1 MLNNVFII
9 IILSITFICL
19 FQFIATLVDYR
30 KVLIVEP
37 LNSGENIVFPEAN
50 KVDASNLE
58 MRINHLDSVIEELN
72 AIRDTVSS
80 SKQILKL
87 TSSEKTAPEQDAAA
101 VPVYGLNMSAFERQE
116 SICENKCSSFDTSEV
131 FDVTISGEPLAQT
144 IHIDVP
150 VGKRGP
156 DGDAGKRGPKGKR
169 GEPGDVG
176 PVGYCGLSIC

>member
-9 IILSITFICL
+9 IILCITFLCL

-30 KVLIVEP
+30 KVLIAEP
-37 LNSGENIVFPEAN
+37 MNSGENIVFPEAN

-58 MRINHLDSVIEELN
+58 MRISHLDSVIEELN
-72 AIRDTVSS
+72 AIRDAVSS

-87 TSSEKTAPEQDAAA
+87 TSSEKEAPEKDAA
-101 VPVYGLNMSAFERQE
+101 VIPVYTSAD
-116 SICENKCSSFDTSEV
+116 SSEV
-131 FDVTISGEPLAQT
+131 FDITISGEPLAQT

-156 DGDAGKRGPKGKR
+156 DGNVGKRGPKGKQ

-176 PVGYCGLSIC
+176 PVGYCGISIC

>member
-9 IILSITFICL
+9 IILCITFLCL
-19 FQFIATLVDYR
+19 FQFIATFVDYS
-30 KVLIVEP
+30 KVPIVEP
-37 LNSGENIVFPEAN
+37 LNSDENIVFPEAN
-50 KVDASNLE
+50 KVDASNLNT
-58 MRINHLDSVIEELN
+58 RISHLDSVIEELN

-87 TSSEKTAPEQDAAA
+87 TSSEKKAPEQDAAA
-101 VPVYGLNMSAFERQE
+101 VPVYGLNMTALDRQE
-116 SICENKCSSFDTSEV
+116 SICENNCSSFDTSEV
-131 FDVTISGEPLAQT
+131 FDITISGEPLAQT

-156 DGDAGKRGPKGKR
+156 DGDAGKRGPRGKQ